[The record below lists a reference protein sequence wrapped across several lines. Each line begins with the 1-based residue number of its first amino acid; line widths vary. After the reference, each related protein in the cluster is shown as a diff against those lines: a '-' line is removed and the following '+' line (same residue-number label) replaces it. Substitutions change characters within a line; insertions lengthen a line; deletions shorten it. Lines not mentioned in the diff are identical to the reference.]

1 LHPQNQRTFP
11 PFFEGDSPRH
21 SQKWD
26 APNKSVGSHRMNWI
40 LLVAAIVIFILLL
53 RWFGKVVKAT
63 IGTAIALTLI
73 LAILYF
79 SLNISPMDLWQEG
92 SDLWD
97 QLLPN

>member
-1 LHPQNQRTFP
+1 MIAYCRCKTATICNQ
-11 PFFEGDSPRH
+11 
-21 SQKWD
+21 
-26 APNKSVGSHRMNWI
+26 SVGHRCMNWI

-53 RWFGKVVKAT
+53 RWFGKVIKAT

-79 SLNISPMDLWQEG
+79 GLNISPMDLWQEG
-92 SDLWD
+92 SNVWD